1 MRCPCGLAWDVG
13 DPDPPAC
20 PDTKAVNHNHVDAP
34 VLDRRTTPERRM
46 RTPNTVKLEMPL
58 ALPPEIAYEMS
69 RAAGAAAGYQFGTAD
84 GVAAMSAAYRVLLD
98 HVG

>member
-13 DPDPPAC
+13 DPDPPTC
-20 PDTKAVNHNHVDAP
+20 PDAKVVNHSP
-34 VLDRRTTPERRM
+34 VLDRRATPERRM

-58 ALPPEIAYEMS
+58 ILPPDIAYEMS

-84 GVAAMSAAYRVLLD
+84 GVAAMVAAYRVLLD
-98 HVG
+98 HIG